1 MTFSLKA
8 LATLTMTGAATL
20 SLLSCDSIYADP
32 SELAPTQKEGTMEYL
47 DCSDYKKWVYVDLAQ
62 GTTTALAYDDSTSLP
77 DEWHIAIHRYDVKTH
92 GGAAYETTYTSL
104 DDLKADLAKG
114 AYTLPAATDYQE
126 DSEGRITT
134 DMSHMMEGYL
144 IYDTCYTNKVMGR
157 WLNVDTSTMPPI
169 YTMTGRVY
177 LLKMAD
183 QSLAAILFTAYRHP
197 KDGSGYISFD
207 YLYPLSAE

>member
-8 LATLTMTGAATL
+8 LATLIMTGAAAM

-32 SELAPTQKEGTMEYL
+32 SELTPTQKEGTIEYL
-47 DCSDYKKWVYVDLAQ
+47 DCSDYKQWTYVDLSK
-62 GTTTALAYDDSTSLP
+62 GTTNVLAYDDTASIP
-77 DEWHIAIHRYDVKTH
+77 QDWHIAIHRYDVKTN

-104 DDLKADLAKG
+104 DELKADLAKG
-114 AYTLPAATDYQE
+114 AYTLPQASDFTADE
-126 DSEGRITT
+126 EGRITT

-144 IYDTCYTNKVMGR
+144 IYDTCYINKVVGR

-177 LLKMAD
+177 LVKMAD

-197 KDGSGYISFD
+197 KNGSGYISFD